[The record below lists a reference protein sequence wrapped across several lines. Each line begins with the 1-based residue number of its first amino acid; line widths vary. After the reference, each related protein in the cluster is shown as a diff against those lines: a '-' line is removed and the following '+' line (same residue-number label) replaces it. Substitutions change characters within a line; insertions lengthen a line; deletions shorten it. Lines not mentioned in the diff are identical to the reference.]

1 VPLVKGGMK
10 LKYTLLILPAF
21 VIPFLAQG
29 ASAEDLT
36 ARFDTKHKTCL
47 EQIAVDAD
55 QAFEEAM
62 AWRDDGGGRR
72 AKHCEAMALFA
83 LGQKEEA
90 AFRLDTLAKAPDGG
104 SPAMRAGYY
113 LEAAN
118 FWLFAR
124 NTQKAYDSTTAGLK
138 IQMQSID
145 LRIARARAYALLE
158 RYNDA
163 EIDLTNAL
171 RIEPTHAGALRYRA
185 DARRHLGKL
194 RLAKSDIEAAL
205 RADPNSVE
213 TAIVRGEINEALR
226 KDLLPKSQ

>member
-1 VPLVKGGMK
+1 M
-10 LKYTLLILPAF
+10 ILPVL
-21 VIPFLAQG
+21 VIPFFPQSV
-29 ASAEDLT
+29 SAEDLT
-36 ARFDTKHKTCL
+36 ARFDAKHKACL

-55 QAFEEAM
+55 EAFEHAM

-90 AFRLDTLAKAPDGG
+90 AYRLDTLAQAADGG

-118 FWLFAR
+118 FWLMAQ

-138 IQMQSID
+138 LQRESID
-145 LRIARARAYALLE
+145 LRIARARAYALLG

-171 RIEPTHAGALRYRA
+171 RISPMHAGALRYRA
-185 DARRHLGKL
+185 DARRHLGNL
-194 RLAKSDIEAAL
+194 SLAKSDIEAAL

-213 TAIVRGEINEALR
+213 TAVLRGEINEALR
-226 KDLLPKSQ
+226 LKINPKTAL